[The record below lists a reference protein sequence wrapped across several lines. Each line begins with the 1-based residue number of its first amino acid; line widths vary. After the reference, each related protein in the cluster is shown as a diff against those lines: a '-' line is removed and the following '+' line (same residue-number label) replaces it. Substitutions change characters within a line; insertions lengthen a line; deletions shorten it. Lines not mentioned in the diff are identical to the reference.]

1 MESTAE
7 NFDRKRWGRTI
18 GNGVIAATVLVLVL
32 VILETDR
39 NPRTDDASVRTN
51 FIEIAPEVSGR
62 LVDLPAKDN
71 ALVKKG
77 GVLFAI
83 DPRPY
88 EYALQQALSDQASLE
103 QQIIDERRKIA
114 AHITLKTTLAPGC
127 TVPGRALRPLA
138 AASIWPRLP
147 SRALKPPP
155 RPPRPNSSTPP
166 TTSTV
171 LNLCSR
177 RNT

>member
-71 ALVKKG
+71 AL
-77 GVLFAI
+77 
-83 DPRPY
+83 
-88 EYALQQALSDQASLE
+88 
-103 QQIIDERRKIA
+103 
-114 AHITLKTTLAPGC
+114 
-127 TVPGRALRPLA
+127 
-138 AASIWPRLP
+138 
-147 SRALKPPP
+147 
-155 RPPRPNSSTPP
+155 
-166 TTSTV
+166 
-171 LNLCSR
+171 
-177 RNT
+177 